1 MKGAA
6 RAGLMKTKRPRF
18 KMRVLIVGDVN
29 IIFTYEFIT
38 KVLNRIEDVQVDILN
53 FAPLQE
59 KNRTRAEQLQSI
71 GCQVFFQPRYK
82 ILRKIRFLHPV
93 IRVLEAIRYLKARKY
108 DVVDIHFPGVDS
120 WIIPYVIKRK
130 TRLVT
135 SIYGS
140 DLLRASKHTFR
151 VLKLL
156 FKRSDCI
163 TAASSFVE
171 NVISKKTAGEFDH
184 KIRIAKYG
192 SEACEDM
199 HHRLSDLSRES
210 CKKAFGIPAEKI
222 SILCGYNASE
232 AQRHIDIINECG
244 KLPEEY
250 RSRIHLVF
258 HCSYGG
264 TEAYIRKIESS
275 LLDTGMPYTLIREY
289 LRGEK
294 LAQLRK
300 AADVF
305 LNVQPTDVLSAS
317 MIEELEAGAVCMIG
331 KWLHYPDLEE
341 YGARMIGIDDLSRL
355 HEQLPA
361 VIDHFDQFQLDAE
374 KNRGVWSILSWEK
387 DFEKWKRI
395 ICGSANRQ

>member
-1 MKGAA
+1 
-6 RAGLMKTKRPRF
+6 
-18 KMRVLIVGDVN
+18 MRVLIVGNVN
-29 IIFTYEFIT
+29 IIFTYEFVT
-38 KVLNRIEDVQVDILN
+38 KVLNRIEDIQIDILN

-59 KNRTRAEQLQSI
+59 KNKTRAEHLQSI
-71 GCQVFFQPRYK
+71 GCRVFYPPRYK
-82 ILRKIRFLHPV
+82 TFRKIRFLHPI
-93 IRVLEAIRYLKARKY
+93 IRLSEAIRYLKARKY

-120 WIIPYVIKRK
+120 WIIPYVIKGK

-140 DLLRASKHTFR
+140 DLLRSSKHTFN
-151 VLKLL
+151 VLKSL

-163 TAASSFVE
+163 TVASSYVE
-171 NVISKKTAGEFDH
+171 KEFSKRTAGEFDQ

-192 SEACEDM
+192 SEACEEI
-199 HHRLSDLSRES
+199 HNHLSDLSRES
-210 CKKAFGIPAEKI
+210 SKKAFGIPPEKI

-232 AQRHIDIINECG
+232 AQRHIDIINECS
-244 KLPEEY
+244 KLPDEY

-264 TEAYIRKIESS
+264 TEEYIKRIESS

-294 LAQLRK
+294 LAQFRK

-317 MIEELEAGAVCMIG
+317 MIEELEAGAVCIIG
-331 KWLHYPDLEE
+331 NWLHYPDLEE
-341 YGARMIGIDDLSRL
+341 YGARMIGIDDISCLREPLSAII
-355 HEQLPA
+355 E
-361 VIDHFDQFQLDAE
+361 HFDQFQLEAE

-387 DFEKWKRI
+387 DFEKWKSI